1 MKLSKFD
8 FMNFDLCIIYSKFN
22 ACSNDN
28 LFKRINSQYITF
40 ITYPLNYWQL
50 ASKILE

>member
-1 MKLSKFD
+1 
-8 FMNFDLCIIYSKFN
+8 MNFDLCIIYSKFN

-40 ITYPLNYWQL
+40 ITDPFKLL
-50 ASKILE
+50 AISVKNIRMTHCN